1 MSRIL
6 ISTLLVGAT
15 LLTAGCANSVLNDP
29 EEMARRQ
36 AFVER
41 QQAGWDRFWGGGSGG
56 SSASSNSGN
65 STSSRTSPGLMQTGI
80 STQSQ
85 CRAIGGTWN
94 TADNYCWKL

>member
-1 MSRIL
+1 MTRTL

-15 LLTAGCANSVLNDP
+15 LLTAGCANSVLNDS

-41 QQAGWDRFWGGGSGG
+41 QQAGWNSFWGQFEGSPSSQSAEPSGG
-56 SSASSNSGN
+56 
-65 STSSRTSPGLMQTGI
+65 SPGLMQTSA
-80 STQSQ
+80 STPRQ

-94 TADNYCWKL
+94 TADNYCWRL